1 MSGETS
7 SGAPARVESGV
18 PNTEAST
25 LPKEVT
31 GKEAPSISRR
41 RLAWGRLAWLALA
54 EYAVYFIVGAM
65 LLVALWVNLA
75 VAYFGGGTELLQRFA
90 ADGEFILAASAVL
103 LFALEIRK
111 ERRAP
116 R

>member
-1 MSGETS
+1 MPGETS
-7 SGAPARVESGV
+7 SGASARVEPGALS
-18 PNTEAST
+18 TEASS

-31 GKEAPSISRR
+31 GQEAPPIRRR
-41 RLAWGRLAWLALA
+41 RLARSVLT
-54 EYAVYFIVGAM
+54 EYAIYIVVGAM
-65 LLVALWVNLA
+65 LVAALWVNLE
-75 VAYFGGGTELLQRFA
+75 VAYFGGGTELLQRFS

-103 LFALEIRK
+103 LFAFEIRK

>member
-7 SGAPARVESGV
+7 SGASAPVESGALS
-18 PNTEAST
+18 TEAST
-25 LPKEVT
+25 LPKQVT
-31 GKEAPSISRR
+31 GKEAPPISRR
-41 RLAWGRLAWLALA
+41 RLARSVLA
-54 EYAVYFIVGAM
+54 EYAIYISVGAM
-65 LLVALWVNLA
+65 LLLALWVNLD
-75 VAYFGGGTELLQRFA
+75 VAYFGGGTELLQWFA

-103 LFALEIRK
+103 LFAFEIRK